1 MLTVIDVGAISTGS
15 ALYMFFFFLYFPR
28 REGERNRGSWL
39 AGWPI
44 VWTNLRL
51 SLSARRVGHVRSVE
65 VSAALLRAGI

>member
-15 ALYMFFFFLYFPR
+15 ALYVFFFLYFPR